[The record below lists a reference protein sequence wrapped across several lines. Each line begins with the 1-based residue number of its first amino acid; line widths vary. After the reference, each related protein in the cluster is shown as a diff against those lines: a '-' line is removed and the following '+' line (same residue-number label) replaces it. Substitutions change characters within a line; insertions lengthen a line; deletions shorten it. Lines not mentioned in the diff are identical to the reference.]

1 MENRD
6 GSAETPATNESKE
19 EIQLTPQTQ
28 LAARIMYRELL
39 RASHDRLKKTGQ
51 LKIVQVGPKRGEC

>member
-1 MENRD
+1 MVNRD
-6 GSAETPATNESKE
+6 GSAETPATNDKK